1 MKRKLLLVLSLVF
14 VMITTLV
21 CAVGCKKAEAHKHT
35 WATEWS
41 VGGETHWHACTV
53 EGCTAKKDEGNHEGG
68 TANCTDKKVC
78 TVCGNAYGEVDSSVH
93 KSNEFVY
100 VSNGDGTHTK
110 KYKCCNA
117 VAAEPENCS
126 GGTATVCGEKNVC
139 EVCHAEYGEEL
150 AHDWDTE
157 WTTSETKHWHKCK
170 RTGCEAKKDEADH
183 TVGTAATCTA
193 KAVCAVC
200 NAEYGEKDPDNHD
213 LEEHAAKA
221 PTCTEIG
228 WDAYVTCKR
237 SGCTYTTY
245 QEKAALGHDWDT
257 EWTTSET
264 QHWHKCKRTGCNA
277 KNAESDHTVGTAA
290 TCTAKAVCVTCNVE
304 YGEKNAEN
312 HTETTYR
319 YETNGDGTHKKIH
332 TCCGAAENA
341 AENCSID
348 RWEVEDESDTALCV
362 CGHEV
367 SVFNKVVTAGRQDLV
382 VTTYTD
388 IDLDTKAANG
398 WYTYTENY
406 NTTASI
412 VLTGISDYANVV
424 NIKYGDT
431 ILGTAITGFDLSSL
445 TDFTKHGEQNLTVI
459 VKDEYDA
466 EHTIVVP
473 VLFITREIATVTDLM
488 LFVNRKN
495 YTLDGKNPS
504 ISGYYRLVND
514 LIGSTL
520 RDFTASN
527 GNYRNM
533 IFDGNGKTLKL
544 GHWFHYAPGN
554 GLFNIMDRCT
564 VKNLTIDTDY
574 MNKGTPHVV
583 LANDIYGCTF
593 EDITINYIDS
603 VDGGTNAADKG
614 RDFATDEC
622 KKDRGFLFSS
632 NVNASTFR
640 NFTINANGKKLGV
653 VIGRMNA
660 WGDGS
665 IKNFIFENFKITN
678 CGGLGAFGWKGKTG
692 EKYMPNDGR
701 GVTVET
707 STAA

>member
-78 TVCGNAYGEVDSSVH
+78 TVCGNAYGEVDLSVH

-126 GGTATVCGEKNVC
+126 GGTATVCGEKSVC

-157 WTTSETKHWHKCK
+157 WTTSETQHWHKCK

-193 KAVCAVC
+193 KAVCAAC

-237 SGCTYTTY
+237 GGCTYTTY

-388 IDLDTKAANG
+388 IDLDTSAANG

-431 ILGTAITGFDLSSL
+431 ILGTAITRFDLSSL

-473 VLFITREIATVTDLM
+473 VLFVTREIATVTDLM

-692 EKYMPNDGR
+692 EKYMPNDVR

>member
-1 MKRKLLLVLSLVF
+1 MKKKLLLTLSMVVL
-14 VMITTLV
+14 MITTLV
-21 CAVGCKKAEAHKHT
+21 CAVGCKKDEAHKHT

-41 VGGETHWHACTV
+41 VGGETHWHACTG

-78 TVCGNAYGEVDSSVH
+78 TVCDNAYGEVDSSVH
-93 KSNEFVY
+93 KSDEFVY

-126 GGTATVCGEKNVC
+126 SEAATVCGEKNVC
-139 EVCHAEYGEEL
+139 EVCHTEYGEPL

-157 WTTSETKHWHKCK
+157 WTTTETQHWHKCK

-193 KAVCAVC
+193 KAVCAAC
-200 NAEYGEKDPDNHD
+200 NAEYGEKDANNHD
-213 LEEHAAKA
+213 LENHAAKA
-221 PTCTEIG
+221 PTCTEAG
-228 WDAYVTCKR
+228 WDEYVTCKR
-237 SGCTYTTY
+237 TGCTYTTY
-245 QEKAALGHDWDT
+245 QAKPALNHDWDT

-388 IDLDTKAANG
+388 IDLDTMAANG

-406 NTTASI
+406 NATASI

-527 GNYRNM
+527 GNYLNM

-554 GLFNIMDRCT
+554 GLFNIMNRCT

-583 LANDIYGCTF
+583 LANDVYGCTF

-665 IKNFIFENFKITN
+665 IKNFIFEKFKITN

-692 EKYMPNDGR
+692 EKYMPNDV

>member
-1 MKRKLLLVLSLVF
+1 
-14 VMITTLV
+14 MITTLV

-68 TANCTDKKVC
+68 MANCTDKKVC

-126 GGTATVCGEKNVC
+126 GEAATVCGEKSVC
-139 EVCHAEYGEEL
+139 EVCHAEYGDPL

-157 WTTSETKHWHKCK
+157 WTTTETQHWHKCK

-237 SGCTYTTY
+237 GGCTYTTY

-388 IDLDTKAANG
+388 IDLDTRAANG

-495 YTLDGKNPS
+495 YTLDSKNPS

-544 GHWFHYAPGN
+544 GHWYHYAPGN

-583 LANDIYGCTF
+583 LANDVYGCTF

-622 KKDRGFLFSS
+622 KTDRGFLFSS

-660 WGDGS
+660 CGDGS

-692 EKYMPNDGR
+692 EKYMPNDVT

>member
-1 MKRKLLLVLSLVF
+1 MVVL
-14 VMITTLV
+14 MITTLV
-21 CAVGCKKAEAHKHT
+21 CAVGCKKDEAHKHT

-41 VGGETHWHACTV
+41 VGGETHWHACTG

-78 TVCGNAYGEVDSSVH
+78 TVCDNAYGEVDSSVH
-93 KSNEFVY
+93 KSDEFVY

-126 GGTATVCGEKNVC
+126 GEAATVCGDKSVC
-139 EVCHAEYGEEL
+139 EVCHAEYGDPL

-157 WTTSETKHWHKCK
+157 WTTTETQHWHKCK

-193 KAVCAVC
+193 KAVCATC
-200 NAEYGEKDPDNHD
+200 NAEYGEKDANNHD
-213 LEEHAAKA
+213 LEEHAANA
-221 PTCTEIG
+221 PTCTEAG
-228 WDAYVTCKR
+228 WDEYVTCKR
-237 SGCTYTTY
+237 TGCTYTTY
-245 QEKAALGHDWDT
+245 QAKPALGHDWDT

-290 TCTAKAVCVTCNVE
+290 TCTAKAVCAACNAE

-388 IDLDTKAANG
+388 IDLDTMAANG

-473 VLFITREIATVTDLM
+473 VLFVTREIATVTDLM

-495 YTLDGKNPS
+495 YTLGGKNPS

-527 GNYRNM
+527 GNYLNM

-554 GLFNIMDRCT
+554 GLFNIMNRCT

-583 LANDIYGCTF
+583 LANDVYGCTF

-665 IKNFIFENFKITN
+665 IKNFIFEKFKITN

-692 EKYMPNDGR
+692 EKYMPNDV

>member
-126 GGTATVCGEKNVC
+126 GGTATVCGEKSVC

-193 KAVCAVC
+193 KAVCAAC

-237 SGCTYTTY
+237 GGCTYTTY

-290 TCTAKAVCVTCNVE
+290 TCTAKAVCAACNVE

-388 IDLDTKAANG
+388 IDLDTSAANG

-406 NTTASI
+406 NATASI

-473 VLFITREIATVTDLM
+473 VLFVTREIATVTDLM

-495 YTLDGKNPS
+495 YTLDGKNPN

-514 LIGSTL
+514 LVGSTL

-692 EKYMPNDGR
+692 EKYMPNDVT

>member
-1 MKRKLLLVLSLVF
+1 MKRKLLLVLGLVF

-41 VGGETHWHACTV
+41 VGGETHWHACTG

-78 TVCGNAYGEVDSSVH
+78 TVCDNAYGEADSSVH

-193 KAVCAVC
+193 KAVCAAC

-237 SGCTYTTY
+237 GGCTYTTY

-290 TCTAKAVCVTCNVE
+290 TCTAKAVCAACNVE

-388 IDLDTKAANG
+388 IDLDTSAANG

-406 NTTASI
+406 NATASI

-473 VLFITREIATVTDLM
+473 VLFVTREIATVTDLM

-692 EKYMPNDGR
+692 EKYMPNDVT

>member
-1 MKRKLLLVLSLVF
+1 MKRKLLLVLGLVF

-126 GGTATVCGEKNVC
+126 GGTATVCGEKSVC

-183 TVGTAATCTA
+183 TGTAATCTA

-237 SGCTYTTY
+237 GGCTYTTY

-319 YETNGDGTHKKIH
+319 YETNGAGTHKKIH
-332 TCCGAAENA
+332 TCCGAAESA

-388 IDLDTKAANG
+388 IDLDTMAANG

-544 GHWFHYAPGN
+544 GHWYHYAPGN

-692 EKYMPNDGR
+692 EKYMPNDVT

>member
-1 MKRKLLLVLSLVF
+1 MKKKLLLTLSMVVL
-14 VMITTLV
+14 MITTLV
-21 CAVGCKKAEAHKHT
+21 CAVGCKKDEAHKHT

-41 VGGETHWHACTV
+41 VGGETHWHACTG

-78 TVCGNAYGEVDSSVH
+78 TVCDNAYGEVDSSVH
-93 KSNEFVY
+93 KSDEFVY

-126 GGTATVCGEKNVC
+126 GEAATVCGEKSVC
-139 EVCHAEYGEEL
+139 EVCHTEYGDPL
-150 AHDWDTE
+150 DHDWDTE
-157 WTTSETKHWHKCK
+157 WTTTETQHWHKCK

-193 KAVCAVC
+193 KAVCATC

-221 PTCTEIG
+221 PTCTEAG
-228 WDAYVTCKR
+228 WDEYVTCKR
-237 SGCTYTTY
+237 TGCTYTTY
-245 QEKAALGHDWDT
+245 QAKPALDHDWDT

-290 TCTAKAVCVTCNVE
+290 TCTAKAVCAACNAE

-388 IDLDTKAANG
+388 IDLDTSAANG

-406 NTTASI
+406 NATASI

-473 VLFITREIATVTDLM
+473 VLFVTREIATVTDLM

-514 LIGSTL
+514 LIGITL

-692 EKYMPNDGR
+692 EKYMPNDVK

>member
-1 MKRKLLLVLSLVF
+1 MVVL
-14 VMITTLV
+14 MITTLV
-21 CAVGCKKAEAHKHT
+21 CAVGCKKDEAHKHT

-41 VGGETHWHACTV
+41 VGGETHWHACTG

-78 TVCGNAYGEVDSSVH
+78 TVCDNAYGEVDSSVH
-93 KSNEFVY
+93 KSDEFVY

-126 GGTATVCGEKNVC
+126 GEAATVCGEKSVC
-139 EVCHAEYGEEL
+139 EVCHTEYGEPL

-157 WTTSETKHWHKCK
+157 WTTTETQHWHKCK

-193 KAVCAVC
+193 KAVCATC
-200 NAEYGEKDPDNHD
+200 NAEYGEKDANNHD
-213 LEEHAAKA
+213 LENHAAKA
-221 PTCTEIG
+221 PTCTEAG
-228 WDAYVTCKR
+228 WDEYVTCKR
-237 SGCTYTTY
+237 TGCTYTTY
-245 QEKAALGHDWDT
+245 QAKPALGHDWDT

-290 TCTAKAVCVTCNVE
+290 TCTAKAVCAACNAE

-388 IDLDTKAANG
+388 IDLDTMAANG

-473 VLFITREIATVTDLM
+473 VLFVTREIATVTDLM

-495 YTLDGKNPS
+495 YTLGGKNPS

-527 GNYRNM
+527 GNYLNM

-554 GLFNIMDRCT
+554 GLFNIMNRCT

-583 LANDIYGCTF
+583 LANDVYGCTF

-665 IKNFIFENFKITN
+665 IKNFIFEKFKITN

-692 EKYMPNDGR
+692 EKYMPNDV

>member
-1 MKRKLLLVLSLVF
+1 MSLVF

-193 KAVCAVC
+193 KAVCAAC

-237 SGCTYTTY
+237 GGCTYTTY

-290 TCTAKAVCVTCNVE
+290 TCTAKAVCAACNVE

-319 YETNGDGTHKKIH
+319 YETNGAGTHKKIH
-332 TCCGAAENA
+332 TCCGAAESA

-473 VLFITREIATVTDLM
+473 VLFVTREIATVTDLM

-495 YTLDGKNPS
+495 YTLDGKNPN

-514 LIGSTL
+514 LVGSTL

-692 EKYMPNDGR
+692 EKYMPNDVT

>member
-1 MKRKLLLVLSLVF
+1 MKKKLLLTLSMVVL
-14 VMITTLV
+14 MITTLV
-21 CAVGCKKAEAHKHT
+21 CAVGCKKTESHKHT

-41 VGGETHWHACTV
+41 VGGETHWHACTG

-78 TVCGNAYGEVDSSVH
+78 TVCDNAYGEVDSSVH
-93 KSNEFVY
+93 KSDEFVY

-126 GGTATVCGEKNVC
+126 GEAATVCGEKSVC
-139 EVCHAEYGEEL
+139 EVCHTEYGDPL

-157 WTTSETKHWHKCK
+157 WTTTETQHWHKCK

-193 KAVCAVC
+193 KAVCATC
-200 NAEYGEKDPDNHD
+200 NAEYGEKDANNHD

-221 PTCTEIG
+221 PTCTEAG
-228 WDAYVTCKR
+228 WDEYVTCKR
-237 SGCTYTTY
+237 TGCTYTTY
-245 QEKAALGHDWDT
+245 QAKPALDHDWDT

-388 IDLDTKAANG
+388 IDLDTSAANG

-406 NTTASI
+406 NATASI

-514 LIGSTL
+514 LIGITL

-603 VDGGTNAADKG
+603 VDGGTNADDKG

-678 CGGLGAFGWKGKTG
+678 CGGLGAFGWKGQTG
-692 EKYMPNDGR
+692 EKYMPNDVK

>member
-1 MKRKLLLVLSLVF
+1 MKRKLLLVLGLVF

-41 VGGETHWHACTV
+41 VGGETHWHACTG
-53 EGCTAKKDEGNHEGG
+53 EGCTAKKDEGNH
-68 TANCTDKKVC
+68 T
-78 TVCGNAYGEVDSSVH
+78 
-93 KSNEFVY
+93 
-100 VSNGDGTHTK
+100 
-110 KYKCCNA
+110 
-117 VAAEPENCS
+117 
-126 GGTATVCGEKNVC
+126 
-139 EVCHAEYGEEL
+139 
-150 AHDWDTE
+150 
-157 WTTSETKHWHKCK
+157 
-170 RTGCEAKKDEADH
+170 
-183 TVGTAATCTA
+183 GTAATCTA
-193 KAVCAVC
+193 KAVCTVC

-245 QEKAALGHDWDT
+245 REKAALGHDWDT

-290 TCTAKAVCVTCNVE
+290 TCTAKAVCAACNAE

-388 IDLDTKAANG
+388 IDLDTSAANG

-406 NTTASI
+406 NATASI

-473 VLFITREIATVTDLM
+473 VLFVTREIATVTDLM

-692 EKYMPNDGR
+692 EKYMPNDVT

>member
-41 VGGETHWHACTV
+41 VGGETHWHACTG

-78 TVCGNAYGEVDSSVH
+78 TVCDNAYGEADSSVH

-157 WTTSETKHWHKCK
+157 WTTSETQHWHKCK

-193 KAVCAVC
+193 KAVCADC
-200 NAEYGEKDPDNHD
+200 NAEYGEKDLDNHD

-237 SGCTYTTY
+237 GGCTYTTY
-245 QEKAALGHDWDT
+245 REKAALDHDWDT

-277 KNAESDHTVGTAA
+277 KNAESDHTVGTTA

-388 IDLDTKAANG
+388 IDLDTSAANG

-406 NTTASI
+406 NATASI

-431 ILGTAITGFDLSSL
+431 ILGTAITGFNLSSL

-473 VLFITREIATVTDLM
+473 VLFVTREIATVTDLM

-692 EKYMPNDGR
+692 EKYMPNDVR

>member
-1 MKRKLLLVLSLVF
+1 MKKKLLLTLSMVVL
-14 VMITTLV
+14 MITTLV
-21 CAVGCKKAEAHKHT
+21 CAVGCKKDEAHKHT

-41 VGGETHWHACTV
+41 VGGETHWHACTG

-78 TVCGNAYGEVDSSVH
+78 TVCDNAYGEVDSSVH
-93 KSNEFVY
+93 KSDEFVY

-126 GGTATVCGEKNVC
+126 GEAATVCGEKSVC
-139 EVCHAEYGEEL
+139 EVCHAEYGDPL

-157 WTTSETKHWHKCK
+157 WTTTETQHWHKCK
-170 RTGCEAKKDEADH
+170 RTGCEAKKDEA
-183 TVGTAATCTA
+183 
-193 KAVCAVC
+193 
-200 NAEYGEKDPDNHD
+200 
-213 LEEHAAKA
+213 
-221 PTCTEIG
+221 
-228 WDAYVTCKR
+228 
-237 SGCTYTTY
+237 
-245 QEKAALGHDWDT
+245 
-257 EWTTSET
+257 
-264 QHWHKCKRTGCNA
+264 
-277 KNAESDHTVGTAA
+277 DHTVGTAA

-388 IDLDTKAANG
+388 IDLDTSAANG

-406 NTTASI
+406 NATASI

-583 LANDIYGCTF
+583 LADDIYGCTF

-678 CGGLGAFGWKGKTG
+678 CGGLGAFGWKGQTG
-692 EKYMPNDGR
+692 EKYMPNDVK

>member
-41 VGGETHWHACTV
+41 VGGETHWHACTG

-139 EVCHAEYGEEL
+139 EVCHTEYGEEL

-193 KAVCAVC
+193 KAVCAAC

-237 SGCTYTTY
+237 GGCTYTTY

-290 TCTAKAVCVTCNVE
+290 TCTAKAVCAACNVE

-473 VLFITREIATVTDLM
+473 VLFVTREIATVTDLM

-692 EKYMPNDGR
+692 EKYMPNDVT

>member
-1 MKRKLLLVLSLVF
+1 MSLVF

-126 GGTATVCGEKNVC
+126 GGTATVCGEKSVC

-157 WTTSETKHWHKCK
+157 WTTSETQHWHKCK

-193 KAVCAVC
+193 KAVCAAC

-237 SGCTYTTY
+237 GGCTYTTY

-388 IDLDTKAANG
+388 IDLDTRAANG

-692 EKYMPNDGR
+692 EKYMPNDVT

>member
-1 MKRKLLLVLSLVF
+1 MKKKLLLTLSMVVL
-14 VMITTLV
+14 MITTLV
-21 CAVGCKKAEAHKHT
+21 CAVGCKKTESHKHT

-41 VGGETHWHACTV
+41 VGGETHWHACTG

-78 TVCGNAYGEVDSSVH
+78 TVCDNAYGEVDSSVH
-93 KSNEFVY
+93 KSDEFVY

-126 GGTATVCGEKNVC
+126 GEAATVCGEKNVC
-139 EVCHAEYGEEL
+139 EVCHTEYGEPL

-157 WTTSETKHWHKCK
+157 WTTTETQHWHKCK

-193 KAVCAVC
+193 KAVCAAC
-200 NAEYGEKDPDNHD
+200 NAEYGEKDANKHD
-213 LEEHAAKA
+213 LENHAAKA
-221 PTCTEIG
+221 PTCTEAG
-228 WDAYVTCKR
+228 WDEYVTCKR
-237 SGCTYTTY
+237 TGCTYTTY
-245 QEKAALGHDWDT
+245 QAKPALDHDWDT

-388 IDLDTKAANG
+388 IDLDTMAANG

-406 NTTASI
+406 NATASI

-527 GNYRNM
+527 GNYLNM

-574 MNKGTPHVV
+574 MNKGTTHVV

-603 VDGGTNAADKG
+603 VDGGTNADDKG

-692 EKYMPNDGR
+692 EKYMPNDVR

>member
-126 GGTATVCGEKNVC
+126 GGTATVCGEKSVC

-237 SGCTYTTY
+237 DGCTYTTY
-245 QEKAALGHDWDT
+245 REKAALGHDWDT

-406 NTTASI
+406 NATASI

-473 VLFITREIATVTDLM
+473 VLFVTREIATVTDLM

-660 WGDGS
+660 KGDGS
-665 IKNFIFENFKITN
+665 IKNFIFEKFKITN

-692 EKYMPNDGR
+692 EKYMPNDVT

>member
-126 GGTATVCGEKNVC
+126 GGTATVCGEKSVC

-157 WTTSETKHWHKCK
+157 WTTTETQHWHKCK

-193 KAVCAVC
+193 KAVCATC
-200 NAEYGEKDPDNHD
+200 NAEYGEKDANNHD
-213 LEEHAAKA
+213 LENHAAKA
-221 PTCTEIG
+221 PTCTEAG
-228 WDAYVTCKR
+228 WDEYVTCKR
-237 SGCTYTTY
+237 TGCTYTTY
-245 QEKAALGHDWDT
+245 RGKAALGHDWDT

-290 TCTAKAVCVTCNVE
+290 TCTAKAVCAACNVE

-319 YETNGDGTHKKIH
+319 YETNGAGTHKKIH

-445 TDFTKHGEQNLTVI
+445 TDLTKHGEQNLTVI

-473 VLFITREIATVTDLM
+473 VLFVTREIATVTDLM

-495 YTLDGKNPS
+495 YTLDGKNPN

-514 LIGSTL
+514 LVGSTL

-692 EKYMPNDGR
+692 EKYMPNDVK

>member
-1 MKRKLLLVLSLVF
+1 MKKKLLLTLSMVVL
-14 VMITTLV
+14 MITTLV
-21 CAVGCKKAEAHKHT
+21 CAVGCKKDEAHKHT

-41 VGGETHWHACTV
+41 VGGETHWHACTG

-78 TVCGNAYGEVDSSVH
+78 TVCDNAYGEVDSSVH
-93 KSNEFVY
+93 KSDEFVY

-126 GGTATVCGEKNVC
+126 GEAATVCGEKSVC
-139 EVCHAEYGEEL
+139 EVCHAEYGEPL

-157 WTTSETKHWHKCK
+157 WTTTETQHWHKCK

-193 KAVCAVC
+193 KAVCATC
-200 NAEYGEKDPDNHD
+200 NAEYGEKDANNHD
-213 LEEHAAKA
+213 LENHAAKA
-221 PTCTEIG
+221 PTCTEAG
-228 WDAYVTCKR
+228 WDEYVTCKR
-237 SGCTYTTY
+237 TGCTYTTY
-245 QEKAALGHDWDT
+245 QAKPALNHDWDT

-264 QHWHKCKRTGCNA
+264 QHWHKCKRTGCNV

-388 IDLDTKAANG
+388 IDLDTSAANG

-406 NTTASI
+406 NATASI
-412 VLTGISDYANVV
+412 VLTGISDYANIV

-431 ILGTAITGFDLSSL
+431 ILGTAITGFNLSSL

-473 VLFITREIATVTDLM
+473 VLFVTREIATVTDLM

-495 YTLDGKNPS
+495 YTIDGKNPS

-527 GNYRNM
+527 GNYLNM

-554 GLFNIMDRCT
+554 GLFNIMNRCT

-583 LANDIYGCTF
+583 LANDVYGCTF

-622 KKDRGFLFSS
+622 KTDRGFLFSS

-692 EKYMPNDGR
+692 EKYMPNDVK

>member
-41 VGGETHWHACTV
+41 VDGETHWHACTG

-68 TANCTDKKVC
+68 TANCADKKVC
-78 TVCGNAYGEVDSSVH
+78 TVCDNAYGEVDSSVH

-126 GGTATVCGEKNVC
+126 GEAATVCGEKSVC

-193 KAVCAVC
+193 KAVCAAC

-237 SGCTYTTY
+237 GGCTYTTY

-290 TCTAKAVCVTCNVE
+290 TCTAKAVCAACNVE

-388 IDLDTKAANG
+388 IDLDTSAANG

-406 NTTASI
+406 NATASI

-473 VLFITREIATVTDLM
+473 VLFVTREIATVTDLM

-692 EKYMPNDGR
+692 EKYMPNDVA

>member
-78 TVCGNAYGEVDSSVH
+78 TVCDNAYGEADSSVH

-126 GGTATVCGEKNVC
+126 GGTATVCGEKSVC

-183 TVGTAATCTA
+183 TVGTAATCTT
-193 KAVCAVC
+193 KAVCAAC

-237 SGCTYTTY
+237 GGCTYTTY

-473 VLFITREIATVTDLM
+473 VLFVTREIATVTDLM

-692 EKYMPNDGR
+692 EKYMPNDVR

>member
-1 MKRKLLLVLSLVF
+1 MKKKLLLTLSMVVL
-14 VMITTLV
+14 MITTLV
-21 CAVGCKKAEAHKHT
+21 CAVGCKKDEAHKHT

-41 VGGETHWHACTV
+41 VGGETHWHACTG

-78 TVCGNAYGEVDSSVH
+78 TVCDNAYGEVDSSVH
-93 KSNEFVY
+93 KSDEFVY

-126 GGTATVCGEKNVC
+126 GEAATVCGEKSVC
-139 EVCHAEYGEEL
+139 EVCYAEYGEPL

-157 WTTSETKHWHKCK
+157 WTTTETQHWHKCK

-193 KAVCAVC
+193 KAVCATC
-200 NAEYGEKDPDNHD
+200 NAEYGEKDANNHD

-221 PTCTEIG
+221 PTCTEAG
-228 WDAYVTCKR
+228 WDEYVTCKR
-237 SGCTYTTY
+237 TGCTYTTY
-245 QEKAALGHDWDT
+245 QAKPALDHDWDT

-388 IDLDTKAANG
+388 IDLDTSAANG

-406 NTTASI
+406 NATASI

-527 GNYRNM
+527 GNYLNM

-583 LANDIYGCTF
+583 LADDIYGCTF

-603 VDGGTNAADKG
+603 VDGGTNADDKG

-678 CGGLGAFGWKGKTG
+678 CGGLGAFGWKGQTG
-692 EKYMPNDGR
+692 EKYMPNDVK

>member
-1 MKRKLLLVLSLVF
+1 MKRKLLLVLGLVF

-193 KAVCAVC
+193 KAVCAAC

-237 SGCTYTTY
+237 GGCTYTTY
-245 QEKAALGHDWDT
+245 QEKAALDHDWDT

-290 TCTAKAVCVTCNVE
+290 TCTAKAVCATCNAE

-319 YETNGDGTHKKIH
+319 YETNGAGTHKKIH

-473 VLFITREIATVTDLM
+473 VLFVTREIATVTDLM

-692 EKYMPNDGR
+692 EKYMPNDVR

>member
-1 MKRKLLLVLSLVF
+1 MRGRLQ
-14 VMITTLV
+14 
-21 CAVGCKKAEAHKHT
+21 KAEAHKHT

-126 GGTATVCGEKNVC
+126 GGTATVCGEKSVC

-193 KAVCAVC
+193 KAVCAAC

-388 IDLDTKAANG
+388 IDLDTMAANG

-692 EKYMPNDGR
+692 EKYMPNDVA

>member
-1 MKRKLLLVLSLVF
+1 MKRKLLLVLGLVF

-78 TVCGNAYGEVDSSVH
+78 TVCDNAYGEADSSVH
-93 KSNEFVY
+93 KSDEFVY

-126 GGTATVCGEKNVC
+126 GEAATVCGEKSVC
-139 EVCHAEYGEEL
+139 EVCHAEYGDPL

-157 WTTSETKHWHKCK
+157 WTTTETQHWHKCK

-193 KAVCAVC
+193 KAVCATC

-388 IDLDTKAANG
+388 IDLDTMAANG

-527 GNYRNM
+527 GNYLNM

-554 GLFNIMDRCT
+554 GLFNIMNRCT

-583 LANDIYGCTF
+583 LANDVYGCTF

-665 IKNFIFENFKITN
+665 IKNFIFDNFKITN

-692 EKYMPNDGR
+692 EKYMPNDV

>member
-126 GGTATVCGEKNVC
+126 GGAATVCGEKNVC

-193 KAVCAVC
+193 KAVCAAC

-237 SGCTYTTY
+237 GGCTYTTY

-388 IDLDTKAANG
+388 IDLDTMAANG

-473 VLFITREIATVTDLM
+473 VLFVTREIATVTDLM

-603 VDGGTNAADKG
+603 VDGGTNADDKG

-678 CGGLGAFGWKGKTG
+678 CGGLGAFGWKGTTG
-692 EKYMPNDGR
+692 EKYMPNDVK

-707 STAA
+707 STAT

>member
-41 VGGETHWHACTV
+41 VGDETHWHACTV

-78 TVCGNAYGEVDSSVH
+78 TVCDNAYGEVDSSVH

-193 KAVCAVC
+193 KAVCAAC

-237 SGCTYTTY
+237 GGCTYTTY

-264 QHWHKCKRTGCNA
+264 QHWHKCKRNGCNA

-290 TCTAKAVCVTCNVE
+290 TCTAKAVCAACNVE

-388 IDLDTKAANG
+388 IDLDTSAANG

-406 NTTASI
+406 NATASI

-473 VLFITREIATVTDLM
+473 VLFVTREIATVTDLM

-678 CGGLGAFGWKGKTG
+678 CGGLGAFGWKGQTG
-692 EKYMPNDGR
+692 EKYMPNDVK

>member
-1 MKRKLLLVLSLVF
+1 MKKRLLLTLSMVVL
-14 VMITTLV
+14 MITTLV
-21 CAVGCKKAEAHKHT
+21 CAVGCKKDEAHKHT

-41 VGGETHWHACTV
+41 VGGETHWHACTG

-78 TVCGNAYGEVDSSVH
+78 TVCDNAYGEVDSSVH
-93 KSNEFVY
+93 KSDEFVY

-126 GGTATVCGEKNVC
+126 GEAATVCGEKSVC
-139 EVCHAEYGEEL
+139 EVCHAEYGDPL

-157 WTTSETKHWHKCK
+157 WTTTETQHWHKCK
-170 RTGCEAKKDEADH
+170 RTGCEAKKDESDH

-193 KAVCAVC
+193 KAVCAAC
-200 NAEYGEKDPDNHD
+200 NAEYGEKDANNHD
-213 LEEHAAKA
+213 LENHAAKA
-221 PTCTEIG
+221 PTCTEAG
-228 WDAYVTCKR
+228 WDEYVTCKR
-237 SGCTYTTY
+237 TGCTYTTY
-245 QEKAALGHDWDT
+245 QAKPALDHDWDT

-431 ILGTAITGFDLSSL
+431 ILGTAITRFDLSSL
-445 TDFTKHGEQNLTVI
+445 TDLTKHGEQNLTVI

-473 VLFITREIATVTDLM
+473 VLFVTREIATVTDLM

-495 YTLDGKNPS
+495 YTLDGKNPN

-514 LIGSTL
+514 LVGSTL

-678 CGGLGAFGWKGKTG
+678 CGGLGAFGWKGQTG
-692 EKYMPNDGR
+692 EKYMPNDVK

>member
-1 MKRKLLLVLSLVF
+1 MKRKLLLVLGLVF

-41 VGGETHWHACTV
+41 VGGETHWHACTG

-126 GGTATVCGEKNVC
+126 GGTATVCGEKSVC

-193 KAVCAVC
+193 KAVCAAC

-237 SGCTYTTY
+237 GGCTYTTY

-290 TCTAKAVCVTCNVE
+290 TCTAKAVCAACNVE

-319 YETNGDGTHKKIH
+319 YETNGAGTHKKIH

-445 TDFTKHGEQNLTVI
+445 TDLTKHGEQNLTVI

-473 VLFITREIATVTDLM
+473 VLFVTREIATVTDLM

-495 YTLDGKNPS
+495 YTLDGKNPN

-514 LIGSTL
+514 LVGSTL

-692 EKYMPNDGR
+692 EKYMPNDVA

>member
-126 GGTATVCGEKNVC
+126 GGTATVCGEKSVC

-150 AHDWDTE
+150 A
-157 WTTSETKHWHKCK
+157 
-170 RTGCEAKKDEADH
+170 
-183 TVGTAATCTA
+183 
-193 KAVCAVC
+193 
-200 NAEYGEKDPDNHD
+200 
-213 LEEHAAKA
+213 
-221 PTCTEIG
+221 
-228 WDAYVTCKR
+228 
-237 SGCTYTTY
+237 
-245 QEKAALGHDWDT
+245 HDWDT

-290 TCTAKAVCVTCNVE
+290 TCTAKAVCAACNAE

-388 IDLDTKAANG
+388 IDLDTSAANG

-431 ILGTAITGFDLSSL
+431 ILGTAITGFNLSSL

-473 VLFITREIATVTDLM
+473 VLFVTREIATVTDLM

-692 EKYMPNDGR
+692 EKYMPNDVA

>member
-1 MKRKLLLVLSLVF
+1 MKRKLLLVLGLVF

-41 VGGETHWHACTV
+41 VGGETHWHACTG

-126 GGTATVCGEKNVC
+126 GGTATVCGEKSVC

-193 KAVCAVC
+193 KAVCAAC

-692 EKYMPNDGR
+692 EKYMPNDVR

>member
-126 GGTATVCGEKNVC
+126 GGTATVCGEKSVC

-193 KAVCAVC
+193 KAVCA
-200 NAEYGEKDPDNHD
+200 A
-213 LEEHAAKA
+213 
-221 PTCTEIG
+221 
-228 WDAYVTCKR
+228 
-237 SGCTYTTY
+237 
-245 QEKAALGHDWDT
+245 
-257 EWTTSET
+257 
-264 QHWHKCKRTGCNA
+264 
-277 KNAESDHTVGTAA
+277 
-290 TCTAKAVCVTCNVE
+290 CNVE

-319 YETNGDGTHKKIH
+319 YETNGAGTHKKIH

-445 TDFTKHGEQNLTVI
+445 TDLTKHGEQNLTVI

-473 VLFITREIATVTDLM
+473 VLFVTREIATVTDLM

-495 YTLDGKNPS
+495 YTLDGKNPN

-514 LIGSTL
+514 LVGSTL

-660 WGDGS
+660 LGDGS

-692 EKYMPNDGR
+692 EKYMPNDVT

>member
-1 MKRKLLLVLSLVF
+1 MVVL
-14 VMITTLV
+14 MITTLV
-21 CAVGCKKAEAHKHT
+21 CAVGCKKDEAHKHT

-41 VGGETHWHACTV
+41 VDGETHWHACTG

-78 TVCGNAYGEVDSSVH
+78 AVCDNAYGEVDSSVH
-93 KSNEFVY
+93 KSDEFVY

-126 GGTATVCGEKNVC
+126 GEAATVCGEKSVC
-139 EVCHAEYGEEL
+139 EVCHAEYGDPL

-157 WTTSETKHWHKCK
+157 WTTTETQHWHKCK

-193 KAVCAVC
+193 KAVCATC
-200 NAEYGEKDPDNHD
+200 NAEYGEKDANNHD
-213 LEEHAAKA
+213 LENHAAKA
-221 PTCTEIG
+221 PTCTEAG
-228 WDAYVTCKR
+228 WDEYVTCKR
-237 SGCTYTTY
+237 TGCTYTTY
-245 QEKAALGHDWDT
+245 QAKPALGHDWDT

-290 TCTAKAVCVTCNVE
+290 TCTAKAVCAACNAE

-388 IDLDTKAANG
+388 IDLDTMAANG

-527 GNYRNM
+527 GNYLNM

-554 GLFNIMDRCT
+554 GLFNIMNRCT

-583 LANDIYGCTF
+583 LANDVYGCTF

-665 IKNFIFENFKITN
+665 IKNFIFEKFKITN

-692 EKYMPNDGR
+692 EKYMPNDV

>member
-1 MKRKLLLVLSLVF
+1 MVVL
-14 VMITTLV
+14 MITTLV
-21 CAVGCKKAEAHKHT
+21 CAVGCKKDEAHKHT

-41 VGGETHWHACTV
+41 VGGETHWHACTA

-78 TVCGNAYGEVDSSVH
+78 TVCDNAYGEVDSSVH
-93 KSNEFVY
+93 KSDEFVY

-126 GGTATVCGEKNVC
+126 GEAATVCGEKSVC
-139 EVCHAEYGEEL
+139 EVCHTEYGDPL

-157 WTTSETKHWHKCK
+157 WTTTETQHWHKCK

-193 KAVCAVC
+193 KAVCATC
-200 NAEYGEKDPDNHD
+200 NAEYGEKDANNHD

-221 PTCTEIG
+221 PTCTEAG
-228 WDAYVTCKR
+228 WDEYVTCKR
-237 SGCTYTTY
+237 TGCTYTTY
-245 QEKAALGHDWDT
+245 QAKPALNHDWDT

-388 IDLDTKAANG
+388 IDLDTMAANG

-412 VLTGISDYANVV
+412 VLTSISDYANVV

-527 GNYRNM
+527 GNYLNM

-554 GLFNIMDRCT
+554 GLFNIMNRCT

-583 LANDIYGCTF
+583 LANDVYGCTF

-692 EKYMPNDGR
+692 EKYMPNDV

>member
-1 MKRKLLLVLSLVF
+1 MKKKLLLTLSMVVL
-14 VMITTLV
+14 MITTLV
-21 CAVGCKKAEAHKHT
+21 CAVGCKKDEAHKHT
-35 WATEWS
+35 WSTEWS
-41 VGGETHWHACTV
+41 VGGETHWHACTG

-78 TVCGNAYGEVDSSVH
+78 TVCDNAYGEVDSSVH
-93 KSNEFVY
+93 KSDEFVY

-126 GGTATVCGEKNVC
+126 GEAATVCGEKNLC
-139 EVCHAEYGEEL
+139 EVCHTEYGEPL

-157 WTTSETKHWHKCK
+157 WTTTETQHWHKCK

-193 KAVCAVC
+193 KAVCATC
-200 NAEYGEKDPDNHD
+200 NAEYGEKDANNHD
-213 LEEHAAKA
+213 LEEHAANA
-221 PTCTEIG
+221 PTCTEAG

-237 SGCTYTTY
+237 TGCTYTTY
-245 QEKAALGHDWDT
+245 QAKPALNHDWDT

-290 TCTAKAVCVTCNVE
+290 TCTAKAVCVACNVE

-367 SVFNKVVTAGRQDLV
+367 SVFNKVVTARQDLV

-388 IDLDTKAANG
+388 IDLDTMAANG

-473 VLFITREIATVTDLM
+473 VLFVTREIATVTDLM

-527 GNYRNM
+527 GNYLNM

-554 GLFNIMDRCT
+554 GLFNIMNRCT

-583 LANDIYGCTF
+583 LANDVYGCTF

-665 IKNFIFENFKITN
+665 IKNFIFEKFKITN

-692 EKYMPNDGR
+692 EKYMPNDV

>member
-1 MKRKLLLVLSLVF
+1 MKRKLLLVLGLVF

-78 TVCGNAYGEVDSSVH
+78 TVCDNAYGEVDSSVH
-93 KSNEFVY
+93 KSDEFVY

-126 GGTATVCGEKNVC
+126 GEAATVCGEKSVC
-139 EVCHAEYGEEL
+139 EVCHAEYGDPL

-157 WTTSETKHWHKCK
+157 WTTTETQHWHKCK

-193 KAVCAVC
+193 KAVCATC

-237 SGCTYTTY
+237 GGCTYTTY

-388 IDLDTKAANG
+388 IDLDTSAANG

-473 VLFITREIATVTDLM
+473 VLFVTREIATVTDLM

-678 CGGLGAFGWKGKTG
+678 CGGLGAFGWKGQTG
-692 EKYMPNDGR
+692 EKYMPNDVK

>member
-1 MKRKLLLVLSLVF
+1 MKRKLLLVLGLVF

-78 TVCGNAYGEVDSSVH
+78 TVCDNAYGEVDSSVH
-93 KSNEFVY
+93 KSDEFVY

-126 GGTATVCGEKNVC
+126 GEAATVCGEKSVC
-139 EVCHAEYGEEL
+139 EVCHAEYGDPL

-157 WTTSETKHWHKCK
+157 WTTTETQHWHKCK

-200 NAEYGEKDPDNHD
+200 NAEYGEKDPENHD

-237 SGCTYTTY
+237 GGCTYTTY

-290 TCTAKAVCVTCNVE
+290 TCTAKAVCAACNAE

-388 IDLDTKAANG
+388 IDLDTSAANG

-406 NTTASI
+406 NATASI

-473 VLFITREIATVTDLM
+473 VLFVTREIATVTDLM

-527 GNYRNM
+527 GNYWNM

-554 GLFNIMDRCT
+554 GLFNNMDRCT

-678 CGGLGAFGWKGKTG
+678 CGGLGAFGWKGQTG
-692 EKYMPNDGR
+692 EKYMPNDVK

>member
-1 MKRKLLLVLSLVF
+1 MKKKLLLTLSMVVL
-14 VMITTLV
+14 MITTLV

-78 TVCGNAYGEVDSSVH
+78 TVCDNAYGEVDSSVH
-93 KSNEFVY
+93 KSDEFVY

-126 GGTATVCGEKNVC
+126 GEAATVCGEKSVC
-139 EVCHAEYGEEL
+139 EVCHAEYGEPL

-157 WTTSETKHWHKCK
+157 WTTTETQHWHKCK

-193 KAVCAVC
+193 KAVCAAC
-200 NAEYGEKDPDNHD
+200 NAEYGEKDANNHD
-213 LEEHAAKA
+213 LENHAAKA
-221 PTCTEIG
+221 PTCTEAG
-228 WDAYVTCKR
+228 WDEYVTCKR
-237 SGCTYTTY
+237 TGCTYTTY
-245 QEKAALGHDWDT
+245 QAKPALDHDWDT

-290 TCTAKAVCVTCNVE
+290 TCTAKAVCVTCNAE
-304 YGEKNAEN
+304 YGEKNAEK

-388 IDLDTKAANG
+388 IDLDTSAANG

-406 NTTASI
+406 NATASI

-431 ILGTAITGFDLSSL
+431 ILGTAITGFNLSSL

-473 VLFITREIATVTDLM
+473 VLFVTREIATVTDLM

-495 YTLDGKNPS
+495 YTIDGKNPS

-527 GNYRNM
+527 GNYLNM

-554 GLFNIMDRCT
+554 GLFNIMNRCT

-583 LANDIYGCTF
+583 LANDVYGCTF

-622 KKDRGFLFSS
+622 KTDRGFLFSS

-692 EKYMPNDGR
+692 EKYMPNDVK